1 LSWSRGEAPD
11 IPGFPAIRKRA
22 HVIALVGVHGAG
34 KTVALGGLGEW
45 LRDLGHTVH
54 EHPNESL
61 RPAHAVL
68 EAIAIEAGY
77 SDEIEMLGPDTAKL
91 CASLIKWNTMI
102 RVRPAMEDAGAV
114 VLMDRCMYCQYAAGR
129 QCAAGNEWLLRRLF
143 AVVPP
148 PDLTLYLDV
157 TTAEALRRIERR
169 GEVPPKAQTL
179 EALAG
184 AYRSLPEFASF
195 VHVNANQAPEDVL
208 AELRGHVERR
218 FPVPTVVGR
227 C

>member
-1 LSWSRGEAPD
+1 
-11 IPGFPAIRKRA
+11 
-22 HVIALVGVHGAG
+22 VIALVGVHGAG

-45 LRDLGHTVH
+45 LRNLGHTVH

-102 RVRPAMEDAGAV
+102 RVRPAMEDSGAV

-129 QCAAGNEWLLRRLF
+129 QLAVENEWLLRRLF

-157 TTAEALRRIERR
+157 RTAEALRRIERR
-169 GEVPPKAQTL
+169 GEEPPEAETL
-179 EALAG
+179 DALAR

-195 VHVNANQAPEDVL
+195 VQVDANQAPEDVL
-208 AELRGHVERR
+208 AELCGHVERR
-218 FPVPTVVGR
+218 FPAAALLGR